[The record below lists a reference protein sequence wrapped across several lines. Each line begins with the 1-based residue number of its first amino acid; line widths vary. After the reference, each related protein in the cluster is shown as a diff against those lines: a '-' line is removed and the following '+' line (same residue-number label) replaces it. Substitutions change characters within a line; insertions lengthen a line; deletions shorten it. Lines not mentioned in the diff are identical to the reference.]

1 MAPFRLLFFGVAF
14 LSGVTAPGAAG
25 GPFPSFPVT
34 ITVDAAQTRGEVRP
48 IWRFFG
54 ADEPNYA
61 TMRNGRRLITELGE
75 LKPQEVFFRT
85 HNLFCTGDGTPALKW
100 GSTNVYTEDP
110 EGNPVYDWKIV
121 DGIFDTYLAQG
132 VRPYVELGFMPQA
145 MSVKPQP
152 YQHRWTPEARYN
164 EIYTGWSYPPKDYAK
179 WAELVYRWTRH
190 LVEKY
195 GRAEVD
201 KWYWEVWNEAN
212 IGYWRG
218 TPEEF
223 RKLHDYAI
231 DAVRRALPTARVG
244 GPDSAGSGGPWMRD
258 FLEHCLH
265 GTNDATGRAGTPLDF
280 VSFHAKG
287 SPEYVDGHVRMGIA
301 NELRTADDGFRI
313 IASYPEL
320 KNVPVI
326 IGECDPE
333 GCAACAGP
341 QLGYRNGTMYSSYT
355 AASFARLPEL
365 AERAGVNLEGA
376 LTWAFE
382 FENQPYFAGFR
393 SLATNGIDKP
403 VMNVF
408 RMFSFLNGQRLAVQS
423 SGAVP
428 LETVLKDGVRGAP
441 DVSAVAC
448 RDHSQLCVLVWHYHD
463 DDVSGPDAAVTLTV
477 AGLRSGADSPKLA
490 AHFRIDETHSNAFA
504 TWKRMGSPPAP
515 TPGEYR
521 GLERSGG
528 LELLDAPVTISVHDG
543 QATMGFSLPRQA
555 VSLLVLELPN

>member
-1 MAPFRLLFFGVAF
+1 
-14 LSGVTAPGAAG
+14 
-25 GPFPSFPVT
+25 
-34 ITVDAAQTRGEVRP
+34 
-48 IWRFFG
+48 
-54 ADEPNYA
+54 
-61 TMRNGRRLITELGE
+61 
-75 LKPQEVFFRT
+75 
-85 HNLFCTGDGTPALKW
+85 
-100 GSTNVYTEDP
+100 
-110 EGNPVYDWKIV
+110 
-121 DGIFDTYLAQG
+121 
-132 VRPYVELGFMPQA
+132 MPQA

-201 KWYWEVWNEAN
+201 KWYLGSLERSQHRLLARHPRRVPQAARLRHR
-212 IGYWRG
+212 RG
-218 TPEEF
+218 AAGAA
-223 RKLHDYAI
+223 DGAG
-231 DAVRRALPTARVG
+231 RRAGLG
-244 GPDSAGSGGPWMRD
+244 GSGGPWMRD

-365 AERAGVNLEGA
+365 AERAGV
-376 LTWAFE
+376 
-382 FENQPYFAGFR
+382 
-393 SLATNGIDKP
+393 KP
-403 VMNVF
+403 RRRADM
-408 RMFSFLNGQRLAVQS
+408 
-423 SGAVP
+423 
-428 LETVLKDGVRGAP
+428 GVR
-441 DVSAVAC
+441 V
-448 RDHSQLCVLVWHYHD
+448 
-463 DDVSGPDAAVTLTV
+463 
-477 AGLRSGADSPKLA
+477 
-490 AHFRIDETHSNAFA
+490 
-504 TWKRMGSPPAP
+504 
-515 TPGEYR
+515 
-521 GLERSGG
+521 
-528 LELLDAPVTISVHDG
+528 
-543 QATMGFSLPRQA
+543 
-555 VSLLVLELPN
+555 